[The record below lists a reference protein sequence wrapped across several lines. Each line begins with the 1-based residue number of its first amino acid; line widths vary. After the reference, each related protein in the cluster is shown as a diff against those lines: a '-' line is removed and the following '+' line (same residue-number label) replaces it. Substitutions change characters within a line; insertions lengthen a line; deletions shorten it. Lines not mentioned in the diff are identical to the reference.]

1 MWWIFFSL
9 LASLSTAVLTVLT
22 KISLDYL
29 DPLVMTALQTFV
41 TGLALIFVI
50 FYSKTSLAYNGTT
63 FNSSFIIV
71 LGVVANIFS
80 YVFFTYAIKHGPVI
94 HVSTIYLLNLPLT
107 IVISAI
113 ILNEVIN
120 IKVIIGTT
128 LMLAGAI
135 LLSI

>member
-1 MWWIFFSL
+1 MFWIFLSL

-22 KISLDYL
+22 KLSLDYL

-41 TGLALIFVI
+41 TGLALIFVV
-50 FYSKTSLAYNGTT
+50 FYSKTSLAYNGTS
-63 FNSSFIIV
+63 FNSSFIII

-107 IVISAI
+107 ILISAI

-120 IKVIIGTT
+120 LKVIVGTT
-128 LMLAGAI
+128 LMLAGAV
-135 LLSI
+135 LLTI

>member
-1 MWWIFFSL
+1 MLWIFLSL
-9 LASLSTAVLTVLT
+9 LASVSTAVLTVLT
-22 KISLDYL
+22 KLSLDYL

-41 TGLALIFVI
+41 TGLALIFVV
-50 FYSKTSLAYNGTT
+50 FYSKTSLVYSGTT

-80 YVFFTYAIKHGPVI
+80 YVFFTYAIKHGPVV

-107 IVISAI
+107 IFISAL

-120 IKVIIGTT
+120 LKVIIGTT
-128 LMLAGAI
+128 LMLAGAF

>member
-1 MWWIFFSL
+1 MWWIFLSL
-9 LASLSTAVLTVLT
+9 LASLSTAILTVLT
-22 KISLDYL
+22 KLSLDYL

-41 TGLALIFVI
+41 TGLALIFVV

-107 IVISAI
+107 IFISAV

-120 IKVIIGTT
+120 LKVIIGAT
-128 LMLAGAI
+128 LMLVGAF